1 MQKSRRLSRTAA
13 LTYLSIVVLI
23 LAAALMVEARSALA
37 LTRPLSPQVDA
48 HNISQQATS
57 RQAQSAAALPA
68 EGIFAGCALNNSAL
82 TTCEQQLTQL
92 HAAGMQVAVVGMQG
106 DSLAELS
113 AYAAYA
119 QSVGVS
125 LMWQINDPGFWG
137 SAWIGQSAAADWPQF
152 SAACGCT
159 GTSQVLQYMIQWLGA
174 LPATYG
180 YYAADDSTLTP
191 SELPGLTQYVAAIR
205 AADPNHMIMVGSSE
219 GQGTT
224 YYSAGATIGNE
235 IYPVTTSSLLPYSNN
250 SATWQA
256 IQQGVQQDARAAAQ
270 NGTASAF
277 ILQAFTFGDNIWDGE
292 AVGVCTASMSQA
304 QCGSLLQY
312 PSAAVQLE
320 LRNEVLQYGHP
331 KLILWFNYNEASQGN
346 RWAALSSVVQ
356 APYPVSAS
364 AARARR
370 SQMSRAL
377 RRRRHL
383 IRRRMHASRRWR
395 RT

>member
-13 LTYLSIVVLI
+13 LTYVSIVVLI
-23 LAAALMVEARSALA
+23 LAAALMIQARSALA
-37 LTRPLSPQVDA
+37 LTRPLRPQGDA
-48 HNISQQATS
+48 PSTTELATS
-57 RQAQSAAALPA
+57 RRAQNAGPLPA
-68 EGIFAGCALNNSAL
+68 EGIFASCALDTTL
-82 TTCEQQLTQL
+82 TTCEQELAQV
-92 HAAGMQVAVVGMQG
+92 HAAGMQVAVVSMQG
-106 DSLAELS
+106 ASLAEMS

-137 SAWIGQSAAADWPQF
+137 GAWIGASAAADWSQF

-159 GTSQVLQYMIQWLGA
+159 DTPQVLQYMIQWLGA

-180 YYAADDSTLTP
+180 YYAADDSTLTR
-191 SELPGLTQYVAAIR
+191 SQLPGLTQYVAAIR

-224 YYSAGATIGNE
+224 YYSSGATIGNE
-235 IYPVTTSSLLPYSNN
+235 IYPVTTTSLLPYSANV
-250 SATWQA
+250 ATWQA

-270 NGTASAF
+270 TGTATAF
-277 ILQAFTFGDNIWDGE
+277 ILQAFTFGDNLWDGQ
-292 AVGVCTASMSQA
+292 AVGVCTASMSQE
-304 QCGSLLQY
+304 QCASLLEY

-370 SQMSRAL
+370 SKTRRAL
-377 RRRRHL
+377 RRLLRQRRTRIML
-383 IRRRMHASRRWR
+383 RRRRS
-395 RT
+395 